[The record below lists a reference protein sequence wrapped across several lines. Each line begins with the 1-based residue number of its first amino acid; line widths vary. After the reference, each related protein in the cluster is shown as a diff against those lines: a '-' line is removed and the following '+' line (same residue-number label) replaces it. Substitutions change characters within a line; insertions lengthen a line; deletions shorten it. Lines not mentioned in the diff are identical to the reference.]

1 MVAASLADAA
11 TVAGLGDTGSDSLDG
26 TAPNVRASP
35 GGQISARTQPKETS
49 MYARVATFEDGDG
62 AKAAAEIRARNEAE
76 GGPPPGLPAKKLLIL
91 SGEGGKSLA
100 ITFFETEED
109 YRQGDET
116 LNSMSPPSGD
126 NDMGQRAGV
135 EKFEVVLELES

>member
-1 MVAASLADAA
+1 V
-11 TVAGLGDTGSDSLDG
+11 
-26 TAPNVRASP
+26 
-35 GGQISARTQPKETS
+35 
-49 MYARVATFEDGDG
+49 YARVATFEGGDG

-91 SGEGGKSLA
+91 SDTEGGKSLA
-100 ITFFETEED
+100 IAFFETEED

-126 NDMGQRAGV
+126 NDMGRRAGV
-135 EKFEVVLELES
+135 ERFEVVLELEA

>member
-1 MVAASLADAA
+1 
-11 TVAGLGDTGSDSLDG
+11 
-26 TAPNVRASP
+26 
-35 GGQISARTQPKETS
+35 
-49 MYARVATFEDGDG
+49 MYARVATFEGGDG

-91 SGEGGKSLA
+91 NAEGGKSLA

-135 EKFEVVLELES
+135 EKFEVALELETY

>member
-1 MVAASLADAA
+1 
-11 TVAGLGDTGSDSLDG
+11 
-26 TAPNVRASP
+26 
-35 GGQISARTQPKETS
+35 
-49 MYARVATFEDGDG
+49 MYARVATFEGGDG
-62 AKAAAEIRARNEAE
+62 AKAAAEIKARNDAE

-91 SGEGGKSLA
+91 NGEGGKSLA
-100 ITFFETEED
+100 ITFFATEED

-135 EKFEVVLELES
+135 EKFEVVLELEP

>member
-1 MVAASLADAA
+1 MS
-11 TVAGLGDTGSDSLDG
+11 AGT
-26 TAPNVRASP
+26 
-35 GGQISARTQPKETS
+35 TQAKEIG
-49 MYARVATFEDGDG
+49 MYARVATFEGGDG
-62 AKAAAEIRARNEAE
+62 AKAAAEIRAKNEAE

-91 SGEGGKSLA
+91 NDSEGGKSLA

-126 NDMGQRAGV
+126 NDMGRRGAV
-135 EKFEVVLELES
+135 EKFEVVLELEP

>member
-1 MVAASLADAA
+1 
-11 TVAGLGDTGSDSLDG
+11 
-26 TAPNVRASP
+26 
-35 GGQISARTQPKETS
+35 
-49 MYARVATFEDGDG
+49 MYARVATFKSGDG
-62 AKAAAEIRARNEAE
+62 AKAAAEISARNEAE

-91 SGEGGKSLA
+91 NDAEGEKALA
-100 ITFFETEED
+100 IAFFESEED

-126 NDMGQRAGV
+126 NSMGERAAV